1 MRIAQVAPLYE
12 SVPPRYYG
20 GTERVVWALTEELV
34 RRGHD
39 VTLYASADSLTSAR
53 LISGPPQA
61 LRLATS
67 HDALAYHVLQ
77 LEHLMREIQRY
88 DVVHFHTD
96 HIQYLM
102 ARRMTTPSLTT
113 LHGRLDSQDLV
124 PLFREFAE
132 MPVVSISDA
141 QREPLPWLNWQGTIL
156 HGLPA
161 DEFRV
166 HERPGGYL
174 AFMGRISP
182 EKRVDR
188 AIRIAQRVGM
198 PLKIAAKLD
207 PVDADYFESL
217 SPLFAD
223 PLVDFL
229 GEIGQSRKND
239 FLGNA
244 AALLFPID
252 WPEPFGLVMIE
263 AMACGTPVIAY
274 RDGSVPEVVDD
285 GVTGF
290 VVDDLDAAVEAV
302 GKLANLSRAKVRQV
316 FESRFSA
323 ERMTHEYLA
332 IYERLVLG
340 SDAGAIPGASVILRV
355 ADSTHESPARAGAPG
370 HPDA

>member
-34 RRGHD
+34 RLGHD

-53 LISGPPQA
+53 LVSGPPQA
-61 LRLATS
+61 LRLVAS
-67 HDALAYHVLQ
+67 HDALAHHVLQ
-77 LEHLMREIQRY
+77 LEQLMREIQLY
-88 DVVHFHTD
+88 DVVHFHTE

-102 ARRMTTPSLTT
+102 ARRMTTPSVTT

-132 MPVVSISDA
+132 MPVVSISNA
-141 QREPLPWLNWQGTIL
+141 QREPLPWLNWLGTIL

-161 DEFRV
+161 SEFRL
-166 HERPGGYL
+166 HEQPGGYL

-198 PLKIAAKLD
+198 PLRIAAKID
-207 PVDADYFESL
+207 PFDGDYFESL
-217 SPLFAD
+217 APLFAD

-229 GEIGQSRKND
+229 GEIGQSQKND

-244 AALLFPID
+244 SALLFPID

-274 RDGSVPEVVDD
+274 RDGSVPEVIDD

-302 GKLANLSRAKVRQV
+302 GRLGDLSRARVRQV

-323 ERMTHEYLA
+323 ERMAHDYLA
-332 IYERLVLG
+332 VYEQLVRE
-340 SDAGAIPGASVILRV
+340 SDDGAIPGASVIRSV

>member
-20 GTERVVWALTEELV
+20 GTERVVSALTEELV
-34 RRGHD
+34 RQGHD
-39 VTLYASADSLTSAR
+39 VTLYASADSVTSAR
-53 LISGPPQA
+53 LLSGPPQA
-61 LRLATS
+61 LRLAAS
-67 HDALAYHVLQ
+67 GDALAHHVLQ

-102 ARRMTTPSLTT
+102 ARRMTTPNLTT
-113 LHGRLDSQDLV
+113 LHGRLDSEDLV

-132 MPVVSISDA
+132 MPVVSISNA
-141 QREPLPWLNWQGTIL
+141 QRQPLPWLNWLGTIH
-156 HGLPA
+156 HGLPP
-161 DEFRV
+161 DEFRFCE
-166 HERPGGYL
+166 HPGRYL
-174 AFMGRISP
+174 AFMGRVSP

-188 AIRIAQRVGM
+188 AVRIARRAGM
-198 PLKIAAKLD
+198 PLRIAAKVD
-207 PVDADYFESL
+207 PSDTAYFESL
-217 SPLFAD
+217 APLFAE
-223 PLVDFL
+223 PHVEFL
-229 GEIGQSRKND
+229 GEIGQSQKGG

-290 VVDDLDAAVEAV
+290 VVDDLGMAVEAV
-302 GKLANLSRAKVRQV
+302 GRLGSLSRATVRAA
-316 FESRFSA
+316 FETRFSA
-323 ERMTHEYLA
+323 ERMARDYLTV
-332 IYERLVLG
+332 YERLVREP
-340 SDAGAIPGASVILRV
+340 DHGAIREASVVRGM
-355 ADSTHESPARAGAPG
+355 ADSTDESPARAGAPG
-370 HPDA
+370 HEDP